1 MDQFDHD
8 MHQALTEIQAEAN
21 ADISETAQSVS
32 EQTNAQTHHS
42 AHSKESVISSLN
54 ELAQGDGSNISR
66 DRTSEADIFQSA
78 KSRT

>member
-42 AHSKESVISSLN
+42 AHSKESVIHHSTN
-54 ELAQGDGSNISR
+54 SR
-66 DRTSEADIFQSA
+66 KVTGQTFRVMRSDV
-78 KSRT
+78 